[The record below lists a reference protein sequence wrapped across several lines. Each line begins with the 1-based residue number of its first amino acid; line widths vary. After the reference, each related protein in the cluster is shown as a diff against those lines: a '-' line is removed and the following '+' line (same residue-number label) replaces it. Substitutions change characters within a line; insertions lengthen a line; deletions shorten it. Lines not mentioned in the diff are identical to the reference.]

1 MKIGGTLGKL
11 ANDAKK
17 AVQKNPGAAVGTVL
31 GGPLGTA
38 IGAAYDKQQR
48 DKANARAGQISP
60 AQAAAQLEAE
70 RQAEYQAGRKFGQT
84 AAGDYA
90 RTINPAIQSAQS
102 AAGAYAP
109 DETFRQYQLGL
120 AQQLQAQARG
130 EGPSLAQ
137 MQLAQATDRSLQQAL
152 GAARSG
158 LGSNPAL
165 AARTAALQASGT
177 MGNAAA
183 QSAMLRLQEQQDA
196 QRELAGL
203 SQQARGV
210 DIDTSYQRAGL
221 GMDAARIQGTLLG
234 GAAQAGAGIAGD
246 AFQNRFSRETNA
258 MADAEARKERRERER
273 TKYQDALAKMGA
285 DTAST
290 AIGGMFYKGGLVPT
304 PKGYACG
311 GKVKMANGGM
321 VPPVVGSRT
330 SSIPTGKA
338 KDRPVNDRQV
348 KLKEGDHPENDI
360 VPAMLSPG
368 EIVIPRSKAKDP
380 KKAAAFAAAIAKR
393 AKKEA

>member
-1 MKIGGTLGKL
+1 MKIGGSLGKL

-17 AVQKNPGAAVGTVL
+17 AVQKNPGAAVGMVAA
-31 GGPLGTA
+31 GPVGAA
-38 IGAAYDKQQR
+38 IGAVYDKQQR
-48 DKANARAGQISP
+48 DKAKAKASQISP
-60 AQAAAQLEAE
+60 QQAAAQLDAE
-70 RQAEYQAGRKFGQT
+70 RKAEYQQGRQFGQT
-84 AAGDYA
+84 VARDY
-90 RTINPAIQSAQS
+90 TQTVNPAISSAKNAAS
-102 AAGAYAP
+102 AYSP

-177 MGNAAA
+177 MGNAAS

-196 QRELAGL
+196 QRALAGL
-203 SQQARGV
+203 SGQARGM
-210 DIDTSYQRAGL
+210 DIDTAGTRAGL
-221 GMDAARIQGTLLG
+221 GMDAARLQGSLLS
-234 GAAQAGAGIAGD
+234 GAAGASAGIAGD
-246 AFQNRFSRETNA
+246 AFSNRFARETNA
-258 MADAEARKERRERER
+258 MEQAEARRARREAQR
-273 TKYQDALAKMGA
+273 TKYQDAAVGA
-285 DTAST
+285 IFNAGATAAGT
-290 AIGGMFYKGGLVPT
+290 AIGKMYKGGMVPE

-311 GKVKMANGGM
+311 GKVKMSEGGR
-321 VPPVVGSRT
+321 VPAPN
-330 SSIPTGKA
+330 A
-338 KDRPVNDRQV
+338 KGGLPNDRQV
-348 KLKEGDHPENDI
+348 KLRAGDHPENDI

-368 EIVIPRSKAKDP
+368 EIIVPRSKAKDP

>member
-1 MKIGGTLGKL
+1 MKIKIGGSVGKL
-11 ANDAKK
+11 AEDAKK
-17 AVQKNPGAAVGTVL
+17 AVKKNPGAAAGMVVA
-31 GGPLGTA
+31 GPLGAA
-38 IGAAYDKQQR
+38 IGAVYDKSQR
-48 DKANARAGQISP
+48 DKAKAKAGQLSP
-60 AQAAAQLEAE
+60 ADAAAKLNAE
-70 RQAEYQAGRKFGQT
+70 RKAEYQQGRQFGQT
-84 AAGDYA
+84 VARDY
-90 RTINPAIQSAQS
+90 TQTVNPAIASAKN
-102 AAGAYAP
+102 AASAYAP

-183 QSAMLRLQEQQDA
+183 QSSMLRLQEQQDA
-196 QRELAGL
+196 QRALAGL
-203 SQQARGV
+203 SETARGA
-210 DIDTSYQRAGL
+210 DMTTASTRANL
-221 GMDAARIQGTLLG
+221 GMDASRIQGTLLG
-234 GAAQAGAGIAGD
+234 GAAQASAGIAGD
-246 AFQNRFSRETNA
+246 AFGNRFMRETNA
-258 MADAEARKERRERER
+258 QAAADSRARERRLRNQ
-273 TKYQDALAKMGA
+273 KYEDAAIKMGT
-285 DTAST
+285 DGLST
-290 AIGGMFYKGGLVPT
+290 AIGAMFYKGGMVPM

-311 GKVKMANGGM
+311 GKVKMSEGGQ
-321 VPPVVGSRT
+321 VPAPR
-330 SSIPTGKA
+330 A
-338 KDRPVNDRQV
+338 KGGLPNDRQV

-393 AKKEA
+393 TKKEA

>member
-1 MKIGGTLGKL
+1 MSRGVVTISSSGKGS
-11 ANDAKK
+11 
-17 AVQKNPGAAVGTVL
+17 GAAQGPRGISTVSSTN
-31 GGPLGTA
+31 GKTSA
-38 IGAAYDKQQR
+38 QI
-48 DKANARAGQISP
+48 KAEQEKA
-60 AQAAAQLEAE
+60 AQAKTEAE
-70 RQAEYQAGRKFGQT
+70 RMRDYNTGRALGKDVAWDFQT
-84 AAGDYA
+84 
-90 RTINPAIQSAQS
+90 RVNPAIQGAKK
-102 AAGAYAP
+102 AAEGFAP

-177 MGNAAA
+177 MGNAAS

-196 QRELAGL
+196 QRALAGL
-203 SQQARGV
+203 SGQARGM
-210 DIDTSYQRAGL
+210 DLDTASTRAGL
-221 GMDAARIQGTLLG
+221 GMDASRLQGSLLG
-234 GAAQAGAGIAGD
+234 QAAQAGAGIASD
-246 AFQNRFSRETNA
+246 AFNNRFQGEMGYMEA
-258 MADAEARKERRERER
+258 AEARRARREKDR
-273 TKYQDALAKMGA
+273 TKYQDAATKAAFDGL
-285 DTAST
+285 ST
-290 AIGGMFYKGGLVPT
+290 YVGGMYKGGMVPE

-311 GKVKMANGGM
+311 GKVKMSEGGR
-321 VPPVVGSRT
+321 VPALS
-330 SSIPTGKA
+330 A
-338 KDRPVNDRQV
+338 KGGLPNDRQV

-393 AKKEA
+393 AKKEV